1 MVAIAEAL
9 ALLTLG
15 LVFGILSALYDVIV
29 VGAGAFVAH
38 FSLWVLLNV
47 LIAIHV
53 DSRLKAIWWAIP
65 FNMGYIECYYICT
78 AASLQGYAKSLV
90 VPLAAMTVASPML
103 TYAIWTAKRDRGP
116 YGKILS
122 ILIAA
127 GVVGAGYYILGTY
140 DIFTIVVSVILLAV
154 LLFWPARRLK
164 FTRAVHPPTNFE
176 EEEEVPSPRS
186 RSRSKE
192 GDLRNIPT
200 PRRDNPY
207 DEYAYEYEYDEHEYD
222 YEQDYEYEQNYDYE
236 YEEEVPEIPDRRET
250 SRSGRRRS
258 QDRRRSG
265 YVRGQQARNRESD
278 RSSEERERTRRR
290 PTRRSTRRS
299 ASEVTPRGTNT
310 RRSVRERDERNR
322 EAQRR
327 TAAQRRA
334 RRIREDRRGATND
347 NGYYMSG
354 VSTLG
359 TSRAARPS
367 SRSGRSRYA

>member
-9 ALLTLG
+9 ALFTLG

-78 AASLQGYAKSLV
+78 AASFQGYAKSLV
-90 VPLAAMTVASPML
+90 VPLAAMTIASPML

-164 FTRAVHPPTNFE
+164 FTRSVHPPTNLE
-176 EEEEVPSPRS
+176 AEEEVPSPRP

-192 GDLRNIPT
+192 EEARNVPT

-207 DEYAYEYEYDEHEYD
+207 DEYAYEYAYDEHE
-222 YEQDYEYEQNYDYE
+222 YE
-236 YEEEVPEIPDRRET
+236 YEEEVPELPDRRET

-258 QDRRRSG
+258 QDGRGSG
-265 YVRGQQARNRESD
+265 YVRGQQARNREND
-278 RSSEERERTRRR
+278 RTSEERERTRRR

-299 ASEVTPRGTNT
+299 TSEVAPRGTNT
-310 RRSVRERDERNR
+310 RRSVRERDERSR

-327 TAAQRRA
+327 AAAQRRA
-334 RRIREDRRGATND
+334 RRIREDQRGTTND